1 MLETPTIVDA
11 KGQPAAVIALRIP
24 RAEIQKVMGPAIGEV
39 MAAVSSQGIG
49 PVGAVFSNHFKMSPD
64 VFDFEVGVPVR
75 SGVKPV
81 GRVKAGKLPGGRALR
96 AIYSG
101 PYEGLGAAWGEFC
114 GWVKE
119 RGHKTGPGL
128 WECYL
133 AGPESGPDPAKWRTE
148 LNLPLT
154 E

>member
-49 PVGAVFSNHFKMSPD
+49 PAGAVFSNHFEMSPD

-81 GRVKAGKLPGGRALR
+81 PVAKLLCQPKIAL
-96 AIYSG
+96 
-101 PYEGLGAAWGEFC
+101 GLFHVVAVET
-114 GWVKE
+114 E
-119 RGHKTGPGL
+119 R
-128 WECYL
+128 
-133 AGPESGPDPAKWRTE
+133 R
-148 LNLPLT
+148 
-154 E
+154 